1 MFWNFIHIHT
11 YVYIYICIL
20 LLNIRAIPKNL
31 RKLMFLIFFSIG
43 KASPSSD
50 IATDGQYQ
58 IALQD
63 RWKQEES
70 NGGHLKA
77 TAIKQLKVGWN
88 GGLFLFHLKE
98 SSEKQ
103 PLARRRSSQTWRFT
117 SLHILS
123 TSFIQFNCFP
133 YSNFRRGCILSC
145 SFSPALGRKKKIFL
159 LSHYLPLSSEK
170 RQSSPGRE
178 KSPVRASVGRR
189 EKRDWERSWGRGA
202 VRDRNWG

>member
-1 MFWNFIHIHT
+1 
-11 YVYIYICIL
+11 
-20 LLNIRAIPKNL
+20 
-31 RKLMFLIFFSIG
+31 MFLIFFSIG

-145 SFSPALGRKKKIFL
+145 SFSPALGRKKKSFSFL
-159 LSHYLPLSSEK
+159 TTFLFPLRKGNPLQEEK
-170 RQSSPGRE
+170 KALCVLRLGG
-178 KSPVRASVGRR
+178 GRR
-189 EKRDWERSWGRGA
+189 EIEKGVGGGGRWGIEIEGRGRRRGEERRKEEDGGCPTSTPGSESQA
-202 VRDRNWG
+202 LC

>member
-1 MFWNFIHIHT
+1 
-11 YVYIYICIL
+11 
-20 LLNIRAIPKNL
+20 
-31 RKLMFLIFFSIG
+31 MFLIFFSIG

-98 SSEKQ
+98 SSEKHSLLQ
-103 PLARRRSSQTWRFT
+103 GGDQVKLDASPLCT
-117 SLHILS
+117 SCLLPLFSLIAFPILI
-123 TSFIQFNCFP
+123 FAEVVFYLVP
-133 YSNFRRGCILSC
+133 
-145 SFSPALGRKKKIFL
+145 SPLPWAGKKKIFL

-178 KSPVRASVGRR
+178 KSPVRASGGRR
-189 EKRDWERSWGRGA
+189 AKRDWERSWGRGA